1 MNRHPIGGLILGIV
15 FFSLLPLSA
24 GDSERRDMPW
34 PALLSEPLSSE
45 GFAMLQLRANMSL
58 ERLIRSAQTQASAAP
73 TAPGGGNLASMM
85 SEPALASF

>member
-15 FFSLLPLSA
+15 FLSLLPLSA
-24 GDSERRDMPW
+24 GDGERRDPSW

-58 ERLIRSAQTQASAAP
+58 DRLIRSAQTQASAAP
-73 TAPGGGNLASMM
+73 AGGNLASII
-85 SEPALASF
+85 SEPTLASF